1 MSAALVHVTI
11 ALERIDSS
19 IMMPRPRES
28 NETDSPAVETFVTLR
43 RRGVDV
49 SEAEFATSLART
61 LLAVQPQFRPT
72 QYFVLNR
79 GRSTR
84 WFRCY
89 RRHAGGY
96 ERVILSRTWR
106 LHEGQVED
114 VP

>member
-1 MSAALVHVTI
+1 MDWPSDSRAWALLPAPCFCATPVIGSFTCRLRLKRAHIMSAALVHVTI

-61 LLAVQPQFRPT
+61 LLAVQP
-72 QYFVLNR
+72 
-79 GRSTR
+79 
-84 WFRCY
+84 
-89 RRHAGGY
+89 
-96 ERVILSRTWR
+96 
-106 LHEGQVED
+106 
-114 VP
+114 